1 MKKFFCAV
9 SVIALVVIIG
19 VVILYSMLG
28 SIIRSGVETIGPKA
42 TGGDVQLTDVDIS
55 LLSGQAG
62 IGGFIIGN
70 PPGFSSKSAF
80 ELGQVSVKVDVST
93 VTGDVIVV
101 KKIFIDSAKIT
112 WEGLAGDNHKKI
124 MDNIAKFSKSEG
136 SEEKTAAKPEEEKK
150 SGPSKKVIIDDFIFQ
165 HSTVDI
171 VLGGQ
176 DVASLKLPDIHI
188 TGLGRSEG
196 GVTMEEAI
204 ERSYNEIFKSLK
216 GCVADNRE
224 MLLKNVAQLKAKG
237 EAALRQGKDTI
248 DQGKKDL
255 EKSREALERGDIDS
269 AVKGTLKSADKLK
282 GFLNN

>member
-1 MKKFFCAV
+1 MKKLFYAV

-28 SIIRSGVETIGPKA
+28 SIIRVGVETIGPKA
-42 TGGDVQLTDVDIS
+42 TGGDVQLADVDIS
-55 LLSGQAG
+55 LMSGQAG

-80 ELGQVSVKVDVST
+80 ELGQVSVKVDVKT

-101 KKIFIDSAKIT
+101 KKILIDSAKIT

-136 SEEKTAAKPEEEKK
+136 SEEKTAAKPEEKKK
-150 SGPSKKVIIDDFIFQ
+150 SGSSKKVIIDDFIFQ

-216 GCVADNRE
+216 GCVTDNRE
-224 MLLKNVAQLKAKG
+224 MLLK

-248 DQGKKDL
+248 DQGKKDI

-269 AVKGTLKSADKLK
+269 AVKGTLKATDKLK